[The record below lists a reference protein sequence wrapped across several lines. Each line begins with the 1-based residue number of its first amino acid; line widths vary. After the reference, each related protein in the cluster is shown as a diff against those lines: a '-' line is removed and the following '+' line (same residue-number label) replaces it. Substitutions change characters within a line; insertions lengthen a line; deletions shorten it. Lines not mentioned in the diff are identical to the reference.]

1 MSLSLDGNSGW
12 LSKPHSDGAG
22 NAVGGAKAGT
32 RRNCCRHAVMG
43 RIGLDRFDAHCREE
57 TLRCR
62 IRICV
67 DVGQDV
73 VDHDAL
79 ASQSLC
85 AASEPD
91 PVQLL
96 YGENSWH
103 NLIYLND
110 IFDCW
115 RRICDWI
122 DARTYFECAAQN

>member
-1 MSLSLDGNSGW
+1 MEI
-12 LSKPHSDGAG
+12 PAG
-22 NAVGGAKAGT
+22 FQNLAVTEPGT
-32 RRNCCRHAVMG
+32 RLAAPKPAPVGIVAAVPSWAGSVEIDSM
-43 RIGLDRFDAHCREE
+43 RIDAK
-57 TLRCR
+57 LRCR

-85 AASEPD
+85 AASDPD
-91 PVQLL
+91 PVHLL
-96 YGENSWH
+96 YGENTWL